1 MKNTVK
7 VNFTIPQKILL
18 FLALIETTF
27 YSVGEYEFMRG
38 ELKKIKILFTGMVGP
53 YREIFLSVLKTAR
66 GLEKYFS
73 IRTSNPVNN
82 IYIPFYIFKYTYLFV
97 PSRHNISLSF
107 NKQQTCR
114 MHYILKILCKK
125 FSN

>member
-38 ELKKIKILFTGMVGP
+38 ELKKIKILFTG
-53 YREIFLSVLKTAR
+53 LK
-66 GLEKYFS
+66 
-73 IRTSNPVNN
+73 N
-82 IYIPFYIFKYTYLFV
+82 V
-97 PSRHNISLSF
+97 PRPSASGRF
-107 NKQQTCR
+107 
-114 MHYILKILCKK
+114 
-125 FSN
+125 

>member
-38 ELKKIKILFTGMVGP
+38 GLKKMNILFTGMVGP
-53 YREIFLSVLKTAR
+53 YREIFLSVLKTSL
-66 GLEKYFS
+66 GLRPLAVFKTSRNVSLYGPP
-73 IRTSNPVNN
+73 IR
-82 IYIPFYIFKYTYLFV
+82 
-97 PSRHNISLSF
+97 
-107 NKQQTCR
+107 
-114 MHYILKILCKK
+114 
-125 FSN
+125 

>member
-1 MKNTVK
+1 VK

-53 YREIFLSVLKTAR
+53 YREIFLSVLKTSL
-66 GLEKYFS
+66 GLRPRAVFK
-73 IRTSNPVNN
+73 TS
-82 IYIPFYIFKYTYLFV
+82 
-97 PSRHNISLSF
+97 RNISLYGPPI
-107 NKQQTCR
+107 R
-114 MHYILKILCKK
+114 
-125 FSN
+125 

>member
-38 ELKKIKILFTGMVGP
+38 GLKKIKILFTGMVGP
-53 YREIFLSVLKTAR
+53 YREIFLSVLKTSL
-66 GLEKYFS
+66 GLRPRAVFK
-73 IRTSNPVNN
+73 TSRNISRVNN
-82 IYIPFYIFKYTYLFV
+82 
-97 PSRHNISLSF
+97 S
-107 NKQQTCR
+107 
-114 MHYILKILCKK
+114 
-125 FSN
+125 

>member
-18 FLALIETTF
+18 FLALIEMTF

-53 YREIFLSVLKTAR
+53 YREIFLSVLKTSL
-66 GLEKYFS
+66 GLRPRAVFK
-73 IRTSNPVNN
+73 TS
-82 IYIPFYIFKYTYLFV
+82 
-97 PSRHNISLSF
+97 RNISLYGPPI
-107 NKQQTCR
+107 R
-114 MHYILKILCKK
+114 
-125 FSN
+125 

>member
-53 YREIFLSVLKTAR
+53 YREIFLSVLKTSL
-66 GLEKYFS
+66 GLRPRAVFK
-73 IRTSNPVNN
+73 TS
-82 IYIPFYIFKYTYLFV
+82 
-97 PSRHNISLSF
+97 RNISLYGPPI
-107 NKQQTCR
+107 R
-114 MHYILKILCKK
+114 
-125 FSN
+125 

>member
-53 YREIFLSVLKTAR
+53 YREIFLSVLKTSLALR
-66 GLEKYFS
+66 PREIFLQPRSQGFHM
-73 IRTSNPVNN
+73 RTRRDTRKPNLVPRV
-82 IYIPFYIFKYTYLFV
+82 LFV
-97 PSRHNISLSF
+97 WPRAEENPG
-107 NKQQTCR
+107 KGCR
-114 MHYILKILCKK
+114 ALRNMLYLPRGG
-125 FSN
+125 

>member
-38 ELKKIKILFTGMVGP
+38 EFKKIKILFTCMVGP
-53 YREIFLSVLKTAR
+53 YREIFLSVIKTSL
-66 GLEKYFS
+66 GLRPRAVFK
-73 IRTSNPVNN
+73 TS
-82 IYIPFYIFKYTYLFV
+82 
-97 PSRHNISLSF
+97 RNISLYGPPI
-107 NKQQTCR
+107 R
-114 MHYILKILCKK
+114 
-125 FSN
+125 

>member
-38 ELKKIKILFTGMVGP
+38 GLKKIKILFTGMVDP
-53 YREIFLSVLKTAR
+53 YREIFL
-66 GLEKYFS
+66 
-73 IRTSNPVNN
+73 
-82 IYIPFYIFKYTYLFV
+82 YTDLQ
-97 PSRHNISLSF
+97 SG
-107 NKQQTCR
+107 K
-114 MHYILKILCKK
+114 
-125 FSN
+125 

>member
-38 ELKKIKILFTGMVGP
+38 GLKKIKILFTGMVFTG
-53 YREIFLSVLKTAR
+53 I
-66 GLEKYFS
+66 EKYFS
-73 IRTSNPVNN
+73 RS
-82 IYIPFYIFKYTYLFV
+82 
-97 PSRHNISLSF
+97 
-107 NKQQTCR
+107 
-114 MHYILKILCKK
+114 
-125 FSN
+125 

>member
-53 YREIFLSVLKTAR
+53 YREIFLSVLKTSL
-66 GLEKYFS
+66 GLRPRVVFK
-73 IRTSNPVNN
+73 TS
-82 IYIPFYIFKYTYLFV
+82 
-97 PSRHNISLSF
+97 RNISLYGPPI
-107 NKQQTCR
+107 R
-114 MHYILKILCKK
+114 
-125 FSN
+125 

>member
-53 YREIFLSVLKTAR
+53 YREIFLSVIKTSL
-66 GLEKYFS
+66 GLRPRAVFK
-73 IRTSNPVNN
+73 TS
-82 IYIPFYIFKYTYLFV
+82 
-97 PSRHNISLSF
+97 RNISLYGPPI
-107 NKQQTCR
+107 R
-114 MHYILKILCKK
+114 
-125 FSN
+125 

>member
-18 FLALIETTF
+18 FPALIETTF

-53 YREIFLSVLKTAR
+53 YREIFLSVLKTSL
-66 GLEKYFS
+66 GLRPRAVFK
-73 IRTSNPVNN
+73 TS
-82 IYIPFYIFKYTYLFV
+82 
-97 PSRHNISLSF
+97 RNISLYGPPI
-107 NKQQTCR
+107 R
-114 MHYILKILCKK
+114 
-125 FSN
+125 